1 MLADLFN
8 RRQIRL
14 CVCERVGARVRVVF
28 ECVFVNVCVCVCVCV
43 VTRSMADRFM
53 QLYVCVRVFA
63 CVWVYVCVHM
73 LADLLDSRQIHA
85 ALIKYS
91 CSVCMWV
98 RV

>member
-53 QLYVCVRVFA
+53 QL
-63 CVWVYVCVHM
+63 
-73 LADLLDSRQIHA
+73 L
-85 ALIKYS
+85 
-91 CSVCMWV
+91 
-98 RV
+98 